1 MRILFRIIGGSHTIK
16 SYSKLTPSIMQ
27 EKSYNKGHISADIGS
42 GLFHGDVNRS
52 AGGAEKDEG
61 RNGVKR
67 LE

>member
-1 MRILFRIIGGSHTIK
+1 
-16 SYSKLTPSIMQ
+16 MQ
-27 EKSYNKGHISADIGS
+27 EKSYNKGHISADVGS

>member
-16 SYSKLTPSIMQ
+16 SYSKR
-27 EKSYNKGHISADIGS
+27 HISADVGS

-52 AGGAEKDEG
+52 AGGAKKDEG